1 MSLFIDYLAGLGL
14 DAGKDYLIDKKKD
27 GEISRSILSY
37 IERQN
42 NINEICELAE
52 EIDFQGISE
61 YILSELL
68 LDVKVCLFGNKSD
81 REVMKETIYSK
92 AISYSKAGSKRQQ
105 DKVKKLI
112 GDSLD
117 ILCNF
122 YRMQIDDTD
131 LFMSA
136 ETIDAIVKELKKELD
151 KKEESISAKIE
162 SGNQRVIDEIKKIK
176 RDGCSKVAES
186 VLLRELHEFIMKNYI
201 KERYRKEELSEQD
214 IEIYYHDA
222 GVKSP
227 TTELEN
233 LIFTVNT
240 DNPPFCE
247 L

>member
-1 MSLFIDYLAGLGL
+1 M
-14 DAGKDYLIDKKKD
+14 
-27 GEISRSILSY
+27 SY

-112 GDSLD
+112 DDSLD

-151 KKEESISAKIE
+151 KKEERISAKIE
-162 SGNQRVIDEIKKIK
+162 SGNQRVIDEIKKCSLGKLKKNRKTFIDVKFVK
-176 RDGCSKVAES
+176 R
-186 VLLRELHEFIMKNYI
+186 
-201 KERYRKEELSEQD
+201 
-214 IEIYYHDA
+214 
-222 GVKSP
+222 
-227 TTELEN
+227 
-233 LIFTVNT
+233 
-240 DNPPFCE
+240 
-247 L
+247 